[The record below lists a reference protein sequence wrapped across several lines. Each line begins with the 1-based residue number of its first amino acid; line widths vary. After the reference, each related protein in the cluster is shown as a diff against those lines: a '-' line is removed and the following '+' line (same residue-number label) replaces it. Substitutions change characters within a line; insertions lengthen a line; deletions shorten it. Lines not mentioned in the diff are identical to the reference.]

1 VCADVC
7 RDAVGVC
14 VSQSARDDA
23 VVSELV
29 VGRWDSCV
37 PDDVLRLCAAKTICE
52 GMISAMDGSKGGS
65 AKQICANR
73 IQQMSFTAY
82 QQAGR
87 QVSYGVE
94 N

>member
-1 VCADVC
+1 MCADVC

-14 VSQSARDDA
+14 VSQSAGDNA

-29 VGRWDSCV
+29 VGRWGVLCV
-37 PDDVLRLCAAKTICE
+37 SDDDGLTLCAAKTICE
-52 GMISAMDGSKGGS
+52 GAISAMGGSQGGS

-73 IQQMSFTAY
+73 IQRISMGALQL
-82 QQAGR
+82 AGR
-87 QVSYGVE
+87 QVW